1 MTKWRSL
8 FYCQSWPQTAFM
20 QTKHSREQRQN
31 PVHLR
36 GALLLR
42 SDVLLFLSFWS
53 VCSRR
58 VLNVADT
65 MTVDLKWHQSHI
77 TIRLINLRSAAALGF
92 THTQLLLRLMMESW
106 CITAELWDGQQSQ
119 TEWSSSHLLALLR
132 RPSSPDRAVLGVES
146 PSSLSSS
153 IVDWRKYA
161 PSHTV

>member
-1 MTKWRSL
+1 
-8 FYCQSWPQTAFM
+8 M
-20 QTKHSREQRQN
+20 QTKHSREERQN

-42 SDVLLFLSFWS
+42 SDVLLFLSIWS
-53 VCSRR
+53 GCSRC

-65 MTVDLKWHQSHI
+65 TTVDLEWRQSHI

-92 THTQLLLRLMMESW
+92 NTNIDFTQLMMESW

-132 RPSSPDRAVLGVES
+132 RPCSPDRVVLEVGP

-153 IVDWRKYA
+153 IVDWWKYV
-161 PSHTV
+161 PSHTLKSYKSINIREETEVKMCL